1 MTDLLSPP
9 LDTPALAPDKFR
21 DPDRTLDG
29 SARAVVPFGALH
41 TLWFNTGT
49 LCNIECRGCYI
60 ESSPRN
66 DRLVYLTAAEVGAF
80 LDEVARDRLPLR
92 EVGFTGGE
100 PFMNPEI
107 FAMLERVLG
116 DGLKALVLTN
126 AMRPMLRSKARLLA
140 LRERY
145 GERLTLRVSLDH
157 PTAAGHETMRGPRT
171 FAPAVEGLRW
181 LAAAGFRVHVA
192 ARLWSGEGEAE
203 LRRAYAALFAEL
215 GLATDAFDPA
225 ELMLFPEMDAHR
237 DVPEISTACWDILGV
252 RPDDLM
258 CASSRMVVKRRG
270 AASPE
275 VVACTLLPYDPRF
288 ALGPTLAGAAVPVKL
303 NHPHCARFCVL
314 GGASC
319 ARS

>member
-9 LDTPALAPDKFR
+9 PDRPALAPGKFC

-60 ESSPRN
+60 ESGPRN
-66 DRLVYLTAAEVGAF
+66 DRLAYLTAAEVGAF
-80 LDEVARDRLPLR
+80 LDEAARDRLPLR

-107 FAMLERVLG
+107 FAMLGRVLG

-126 AMRPMLRSKARLLA
+126 AMRPMLRSKAGLLP
-140 LRERY
+140 LRERH
-145 GERLTLRVSLDH
+145 GKQLTIRVSLDH
-157 PTAAGHETMRGPRT
+157 PTAAGHEAMRGPRSFT
-171 FAPAVEGLRW
+171 PAVEGLRW

-192 ARLWSGEGEAE
+192 ARMWSGEAEAE

-225 ELMLFPEMDAHR
+225 ELMLFPDMDAQR
-237 DVPEISTACWDILGV
+237 DVPEISTACWDILGM

-258 CASSRMVVKRRG
+258 CATSRMVVKRRG

-288 ALGPTLAGAAVPVKL
+288 ALGPTLAGAAIPVKL